1 MSRVLN
7 PTTNLHEAILSLDPG
22 KYEYK
27 FIIDNIW
34 LCDPN
39 KETNENGNNMIT
51 IEKNSYNIYEN
62 LTYPRTIFNKFQKK
76 LAEKYPE
83 GYLEKKVICFQFVVL
98 KEIFNLGL

>member
-1 MSRVLN
+1 MLN
-7 PTTNLHEAILSLDPG
+7 PKTNLHEAILSLDPG

-27 FIIDNIW
+27 FIIDDIW

-39 KETNENGNNMIT
+39 KEMNTSGNNMIT

-62 LTYPRTIFNKFQKK
+62 LTYPRTVFNKYQKK

-83 GYLEKKVICFQFVVL
+83 AYLDKKVILFYFAIL
-98 KEIFNLGL
+98 KEIFHLGF